1 MEISS
6 VEEDM
11 SGEEF
16 EEYAS
21 ALSELV
27 INSKP
32 IINSLTILAGE
43 IAGQDESRAASIAE
57 LIREHIRRSPVKSK
71 LCGFYLLDSVVKN
84 LRGPFVRCFSTGLSD
99 LFLPAY
105 AKVDESQKKS
115 MLRLFN
121 TWKTVFPSS
130 ALDDIE
136 PNLAPRVA
144 PQAGRVAPP
153 VTAPQSQW
161 QVPPIQQQQWAPP
174 AQQWTGYAGAPPQQ
188 PYAAYGQ
195 APGGGVPPPPPALS
209 GAAGGQMLANMLQS
223 GSGGDLSALIAS
235 MEAKQVPQ
243 PAMAAPG
250 GAPAAAQPGELP
262 ALTAD
267 FDPKKDLSALNK
279 RRESVIR
286 ALYFEL
292 PFQCSQTGRRF
303 GKRTELDAH
312 MDWLHARRKRRRD
325 GKVSRK
331 WFVDINAWLRGLKT
345 MAEDTINFF
354 GGDDKDS
361 AAEAHAETEV
371 DENVSVPVDESQP
384 ACALSGEEFET
395 FWNEEAQEWHYR
407 GTMILDRAVGGA
419 KKGSIVL
426 ARAVPKKRTAAK
438 GAKTKTAAAVKTE
451 DSVRRSG
458 RGIKTKAEDAV
469 ETSPTKRT
477 RTRK

>member
-1 MEISS
+1 
-6 VEEDM
+6 M

-57 LIREHIRRSPVKSK
+57 LIREHIRRSPAKSK

-136 PNLAPRVA
+136 PNLAPRAA

-195 APGGGVPPPPPALS
+195 APGGGIPPPPPALS

-361 AAEAHAETEV
+361 AAEAHAETEL

-426 ARAVPKKRTAAK
+426 ARAVPKKRTAK

>member
-1 MEISS
+1 
-6 VEEDM
+6 M

-57 LIREHIRRSPVKSK
+57 LIREHIRRSPAKSK

-136 PNLAPRVA
+136 PNLAPRAA

-243 PAMAAPG
+243 PAMAAPV

-419 KKGSIVL
+419 KKGSIVR

>member
-1 MEISS
+1 MEIFS

-57 LIREHIRRSPVKSK
+57 LIREHIRRSPAKSK

-195 APGGGVPPPPPALS
+195 APGGGVPPPPALS
-209 GAAGGQMLANMLQS
+209 GAASGQMLANMLQS

-250 GAPAAAQPGELP
+250 RAPAAAQPGELP

>member
-1 MEISS
+1 
-6 VEEDM
+6 M

-312 MDWLHARRKRRRD
+312 MDW
-325 GKVSRK
+325 
-331 WFVDINAWLRGLKT
+331 
-345 MAEDTINFF
+345 
-354 GGDDKDS
+354 
-361 AAEAHAETEV
+361 
-371 DENVSVPVDESQP
+371 
-384 ACALSGEEFET
+384 
-395 FWNEEAQEWHYR
+395 
-407 GTMILDRAVGGA
+407 
-419 KKGSIVL
+419 
-426 ARAVPKKRTAAK
+426 
-438 GAKTKTAAAVKTE
+438 
-451 DSVRRSG
+451 
-458 RGIKTKAEDAV
+458 
-469 ETSPTKRT
+469 
-477 RTRK
+477 